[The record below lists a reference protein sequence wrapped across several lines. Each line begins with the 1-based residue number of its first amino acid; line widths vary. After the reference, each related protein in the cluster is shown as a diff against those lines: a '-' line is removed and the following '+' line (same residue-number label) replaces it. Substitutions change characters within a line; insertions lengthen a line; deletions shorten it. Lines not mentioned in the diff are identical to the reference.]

1 MIGLDFNIIRAAR
14 AVVNVS
20 DLNEARDF
28 YVNALGF
35 IETECDG
42 DRLYL
47 RGLEEHNHHC
57 YVLQKS
63 EKPGVEALGYKVW
76 SEKDLDAIAD
86 RFESLGVKCEW
97 QEKGEQRAMGRV
109 LRLHD
114 PSTGIP
120 LEFFAEMGCVER
132 HLQNYHLYKGAKMQ
146 RIDHFNCMV
155 PNVQAA
161 YDFYLNE
168 LGFRCSEYTEA
179 QDQIWAAWL
188 HRKPTVHDIAFM
200 NGEGPRLHHVGF
212 TLSDPQSV
220 LNVCDQLASL
230 GYGHAIERGPG
241 RHGLSNA
248 FFLYLRDPF
257 GNRIELYTG
266 DYLTSD
272 PDLKPIRWDL
282 NDPRRATFWGM
293 PAPDSWFEEAM
304 PFLRFE
310 DGEQVPMEDTLLTQ
324 KKPDFSV

>member
-1 MIGLDFNIIRAAR
+1 MNFNIIRAAR
-14 AVVNVS
+14 AVVNVT

-35 IETECDG
+35 VETEADG
-42 DRLYL
+42 KHLYL

-57 YVLQKS
+57 YVLRKA
-63 EKPGVEALGYKVW
+63 KAPGVHVLGYKVW
-76 SEKDLDAIAD
+76 SEADLDALAGF
-86 RFESLGVKCEW
+86 FE
-97 QEKGEQRAMGRV
+97 EKEIRTKWLKKGCQRAVGRA
-109 LRLHD
+109 LRIQD

-120 LEFFAEMGCVER
+120 LEFFAEMETVPR
-132 HLQNYHLYKGAKMQ
+132 LLQDYHHYKGSRMQ

-155 PNVQAA
+155 TDVQKAH
-161 YDFYLNE
+161 DFYIDQ

-179 QDQIWAAWL
+179 QDRIWASWL
-188 HRKPTVHDIAFM
+188 HRKPTVHDVAFM

-220 LNVCDQLASL
+220 LHTCDVLASL
-230 GYGHAIERGPG
+230 GYGEAIERGPG

-248 FFLYLRDPF
+248 FFLYLRDPS

-272 PDLKPIRWDL
+272 PDFVPIRWDL
-282 NDPRRATFWGM
+282 NDPQRATFWGH
-293 PAPDSWFEEAM
+293 PAPDSWFNEAA
-304 PFLRFE
+304 PFLDIE
-310 DGEQVPMEDTLLTQ
+310 SGKPLETQEGSVAQ
-324 KKPDFSV
+324 KKPDFIR